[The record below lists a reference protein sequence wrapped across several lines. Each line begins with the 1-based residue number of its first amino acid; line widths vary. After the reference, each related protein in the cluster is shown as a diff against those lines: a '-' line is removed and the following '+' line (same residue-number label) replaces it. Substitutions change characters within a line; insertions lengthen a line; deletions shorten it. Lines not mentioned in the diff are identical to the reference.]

1 MPEIG
6 ASGLMSGGGKR
17 GVGHRPQATAPILD
31 STEYDRL
38 PGGGA
43 PACYGHDRERNR
55 DGQKRDN
62 RNMEFSFQATVR
74 VGGST
79 ITCWYAHAL

>member
-31 STEYDRL
+31 STVSDIRDAATKQKA
-38 PGGGA
+38 PDDTGA
-43 PACYGHDRERNR
+43 LNFFG
-55 DGQKRDN
+55 
-62 RNMEFSFQATVR
+62 SFN
-74 VGGST
+74 
-79 ITCWYAHAL
+79 

>member
-31 STEYDRL
+31 STNCDIDR
-38 PGGGA
+38 
-43 PACYGHDRERNR
+43 
-55 DGQKRDN
+55 
-62 RNMEFSFQATVR
+62 T
-74 VGGST
+74 
-79 ITCWYAHAL
+79 ALMYRLLQIDTLS